1 MQIGGSAQTARA
13 QVMPGGIQTPFDFNM
28 TVQLQNMVDDIENS
42 CYYGLAQAPT
52 ADSGTPD
59 TATTAKMN
67 GLRAILQTNN
77 TDLDPVNAS
86 AYGSSDLIR
95 DTLQAARQNGGEPDL
110 LVVST
115 NFMSGFATWGQAI
128 QRVPAGE
135 TVFGTPINV
144 LEAPFLHG
152 VTIVEAPLLRP
163 YTAIALT
170 SSEVYIRNKR
180 NPYWNLRGNRGDM
193 VEGDWIAEMAIEVV
207 NESHHAWVEGIT
219 AFSRE
224 LIFSSVVSCPWS
236 VRMRLSGEV
245 RHRTRHAR
253 LRRTAGSQPDAE
265 ALTTDNGQLTTDKHA
280 CGDSA
285 ARRIISISRQEGW
298 ASPRSW
304 PTAPGTTRRSTASP
318 CSWPSFPTA
327 ITRRGKR
334 TASRVFCQT
343 ELAQVKGTLEQC
355 EHELQKLH
363 MLAAASDAMLAD
375 AWQAF
380 GFPKQSRIFGVY
392 TAVDTFTLPLGDG
405 TVGVPDDVDE
415 ASLTCAAE
423 A

>member
-1 MQIGGSAQTARA
+1 MADFLQGFLGTYQSGVEARNDVTVAVRNWFANRNPLVTRLPYVPVERVDFLMYTHKYRARSTTLTSALSATSTTGLSVADATFLMNHDVLQLVDAATGNTEYVQISGDPTSATTFNVVRGTAGTTPLASVASGSAVNLIGNSRNGAEVNQTGLTTIGVSRTQYCQTFQMPVQIGGSAQSARA

-28 TVQLQNMVDDIENS
+28 TVQLQNLVDDIENT
-42 CYYGLAQAPT
+42 CYYGLAQAPS
-52 ADSGTPD
+52 ADNSV
-59 TATTAKMN
+59 TAKMN

-77 TDLDPVNAS
+77 TTSPTNGS
-86 AYGSSDLIR
+86 AYGSTDLMR

-135 TVFGTPINV
+135 TIFGTPINV

-219 AFSRE
+219 AFS
-224 LIFSSVVSCPWS
+224 
-236 VRMRLSGEV
+236 
-245 RHRTRHAR
+245 A
-253 LRRTAGSQPDAE
+253 
-265 ALTTDNGQLTTDKHA
+265 N
-280 CGDSA
+280 
-285 ARRIISISRQEGW
+285 
-298 ASPRSW
+298 
-304 PTAPGTTRRSTASP
+304 
-318 CSWPSFPTA
+318 
-327 ITRRGKR
+327 
-334 TASRVFCQT
+334 
-343 ELAQVKGTLEQC
+343 
-355 EHELQKLH
+355 
-363 MLAAASDAMLAD
+363 
-375 AWQAF
+375 
-380 GFPKQSRIFGVY
+380 
-392 TAVDTFTLPLGDG
+392 
-405 TVGVPDDVDE
+405 
-415 ASLTCAAE
+415 
-423 A
+423 

>member
-1 MQIGGSAQTARA
+1 MSRTQYCQTFQFPVQIGGSAQTARA

-42 CYYGLAQAPT
+42 CYYGSGPG
-52 ADSGTPD
+52 ADADCGTP
-59 TATTAKMN
+59 ATTAKMN

-77 TDLDPVNAS
+77 IDRRRRTRS
-86 AYGSSDLIR
+86 AYGSTDLIR

-128 QRVPAGE
+128 QRIPAGE

-207 NESHHAWVEGIT
+207 NESP
-219 AFSRE
+219 SR
-224 LIFSSVVSCPWS
+224 LG
-236 VRMRLSGEV
+236 RGYHRLLGQLSRSRRIPAAALV
-245 RHRTRHAR
+245 
-253 LRRTAGSQPDAE
+253 RTAE
-265 ALTTDNGQLTTDKHA
+265 TTGL
-280 CGDSA
+280 
-285 ARRIISISRQEGW
+285 
-298 ASPRSW
+298 
-304 PTAPGTTRRSTASP
+304 
-318 CSWPSFPTA
+318 
-327 ITRRGKR
+327 
-334 TASRVFCQT
+334 
-343 ELAQVKGTLEQC
+343 
-355 EHELQKLH
+355 
-363 MLAAASDAMLAD
+363 
-375 AWQAF
+375 
-380 GFPKQSRIFGVY
+380 
-392 TAVDTFTLPLGDG
+392 
-405 TVGVPDDVDE
+405 
-415 ASLTCAAE
+415 
-423 A
+423 

>member
-1 MQIGGSAQTARA
+1 MADFLQGFLGTYQAGVEARNDVTVAIRNWFANRNPLVTRLPYVPVERVDFLMYTHKYRARSTMLGAAVTANSQTALTTTDATFLMNHDVLQLVDSVTGNSEYVQINGDPTSSTTFNVLRGVSGTTPLASVASGSTVNLIGNSRNGAEVNQTGLTTIGVSRTQYCQTFQFPVQIGGSAQTARA

-42 CYYGLAQAPT
+42 CYYGIAQAPT

-59 TATTAKMN
+59 AATTAKMN
-67 GLRAILQTNN
+67 GLSSILVTNN
-77 TDLDPVNAS
+77 IGGLANPGATPVNGS
-86 AYGSSDLIR
+86 AYGSADLIR

-128 QRVPAGE
+128 QRIPAGQ

-207 NESHHAWVEGIT
+207 NESHHAWVQGIT
-219 AFSRE
+219 AFS
-224 LIFSSVVSCPWS
+224 
-236 VRMRLSGEV
+236 
-245 RHRTRHAR
+245 A
-253 LRRTAGSQPDAE
+253 
-265 ALTTDNGQLTTDKHA
+265 N
-280 CGDSA
+280 
-285 ARRIISISRQEGW
+285 
-298 ASPRSW
+298 
-304 PTAPGTTRRSTASP
+304 
-318 CSWPSFPTA
+318 
-327 ITRRGKR
+327 
-334 TASRVFCQT
+334 
-343 ELAQVKGTLEQC
+343 
-355 EHELQKLH
+355 
-363 MLAAASDAMLAD
+363 
-375 AWQAF
+375 
-380 GFPKQSRIFGVY
+380 
-392 TAVDTFTLPLGDG
+392 
-405 TVGVPDDVDE
+405 
-415 ASLTCAAE
+415 
-423 A
+423 

>member
-1 MQIGGSAQTARA
+1 MTRGTAGTTALASVANGSTVNLIGNSRNGAEVNQTGLTTIGVPADAVLPDVPVPGADRRLGPDGPGTGHAGRHPDALRFQHDRAAPEHGRRHRDIAATTGSPR
-13 QVMPGGIQTPFDFNM
+13 PRH
-28 TVQLQNMVDDIENS
+28 
-42 CYYGLAQAPT
+42 

-67 GLRAILQTNN
+67 GLRV
-77 TDLDPVNAS
+77 DLADQQHRRQRQPDRVPTNAS
-86 AYGSSDLIR
+86 AYGSTDLIR

-163 YTAIALT
+163 YTAIALDQ

-219 AFSRE
+219 AFS
-224 LIFSSVVSCPWS
+224 
-236 VRMRLSGEV
+236 
-245 RHRTRHAR
+245 A
-253 LRRTAGSQPDAE
+253 
-265 ALTTDNGQLTTDKHA
+265 N
-280 CGDSA
+280 
-285 ARRIISISRQEGW
+285 
-298 ASPRSW
+298 
-304 PTAPGTTRRSTASP
+304 
-318 CSWPSFPTA
+318 
-327 ITRRGKR
+327 
-334 TASRVFCQT
+334 
-343 ELAQVKGTLEQC
+343 
-355 EHELQKLH
+355 
-363 MLAAASDAMLAD
+363 
-375 AWQAF
+375 
-380 GFPKQSRIFGVY
+380 
-392 TAVDTFTLPLGDG
+392 
-405 TVGVPDDVDE
+405 
-415 ASLTCAAE
+415 
-423 A
+423 